1 MPTPSTRTM
10 GGSKEKSKS
19 SKMPSTTKGAA
30 KVKSKSLV
38 AKTSSKRNT
47 RSTQRE
53 RLDDPLGSDDDDEEQ
68 VVDNGNE
75 DNEEDLMEA
84 VSEDED
90 NVKDKKKRESKP
102 DTRTQEE
109 IDADTRKKSARRNA
123 KARRRGYRLIAK
135 RAGYSINPEWASIDG
150 SVDVAV
156 PISTPNEAI
165 RACKWAPA
173 VTDKSAFGGFTEF
186 EERTALSH
194 ESLPKSAARVLHKN
208 GEQYLRR
215 LTAQTVQSSMDQLK
229 TRATVSMVAA
239 VTRPLKR
246 VQKYSFVAPQGLV
259 RYSQGAAKGLRLQY
273 LDGESK
279 DLEKEDALHK
289 LQYKAAKEIAGQ
301 ASALKDGKLVEYT
314 EARKKL
320 SELREQAAKKGL
332 LA

>member
-1 MPTPSTRTM
+1 M

-19 SKMPSTTKGAA
+19 GTMPSKKKGTAG
-30 KVKSKSLV
+30 VSSKAS
-38 AKTSSKRNT
+38 AKTASKRNT
-47 RSTQRE
+47 RSAQRE
-53 RLDDPLGSDDDDEEQ
+53 RLDDPLGSDDDDQEQ
-68 VVDNGNE
+68 VVDNDE
-75 DNEEDLMEA
+75 DENVDDPMEA

-90 NVKDKKKRESKP
+90 NVKEKKTRASKP

-109 IDADTRKKSARRNA
+109 IDADNRKKSARRNA

-135 RAGYSINPEWASIDG
+135 RAGYSIDPQWASIDG

-156 PISTPNEAI
+156 PISTTNEAI

-173 VTDKSAFGGFTEF
+173 VTDKPAFGGFTEF
-186 EERTALSH
+186 EERMALSH

-246 VQKYSFVAPQGLV
+246 VQKYSFVAPHGLV
-259 RYSQGAAKGLRLQY
+259 RYSQGSAKGLRLQY

-289 LQYKAAKEIAGQ
+289 LQKSAAKEIATQ
-301 ASALKDGKLVEYT
+301 AGALKDGKLVEYT
-314 EARKKL
+314 EAKKKL
-320 SELREQAAKKGL
+320 SEIREQAAKKGL
-332 LA
+332 LG

>member
-1 MPTPSTRTM
+1 M

-19 SKMPSTTKGAA
+19 GKMPSKTKGTASVA
-30 KVKSKSLV
+30 SKAS
-38 AKTSSKRNT
+38 AQASSKRNT
-47 RSTQRE
+47 RNTRSAQRE
-53 RLDDPLGSDDDDEEQ
+53 RLDDPLGSDDDDDEQ

-75 DNEEDLMEA
+75 DNEEDPMEP

-90 NVKDKKKRESKP
+90 NVNDKKKRASKP

-156 PISTPNEAI
+156 PISTANEAI

-229 TRATVSMVAA
+229 TRAPVSMVAA

-259 RYSQGAAKGLRLQY
+259 RYSQAAAKGLRLQY

-289 LQYKAAKEIAGQ
+289 LQYRAAKEIANQ
-301 ASALKDGKLVEYT
+301 ASAIKDGKLVEYT
-314 EARKKL
+314 EAKKKL

>member
-1 MPTPSTRTM
+1 MAP
-10 GGSKEKSKS
+10 SKEKSKS
-19 SKMPSTTKGAA
+19 GKMPS
-30 KVKSKSLV
+30 
-38 AKTSSKRNT
+38 KTKRNT
-47 RSTQRE
+47 RSAQRE
-53 RLDDPLGSDDDDEEQ
+53 RLDDPLGSDDDDQEQ
-68 VVDNGNE
+68 VVDNDNE
-75 DNEEDLMEA
+75 DNEEEPMEA

-90 NVKDKKKRESKP
+90 NVSDKKKRASKP

-109 IDADTRKKSARRNA
+109 IDADNRKKSARRNA

-173 VTDKSAFGGFTEF
+173 VTDKAAFGGFTEF

-246 VQKYSFVAPQGLV
+246 VQKYSFVAPHGLV
-259 RYSQGAAKGLRLQY
+259 RYSQGTAKGLRLQY

-279 DLEKEDALHK
+279 DLEKDDALHK
-289 LQYKAAKEIAGQ
+289 LQKSAAKQIANQ

-314 EARKKL
+314 EAKKKL
-320 SELREQAAKKGL
+320 SELREQAAKEGL